1 MKMNIPKIDLD
12 PSTVAIIAAAGVIGF
27 LLWSKLPTV
36 GEAVNTTADMA
47 GGVLTGNNAIT
58 QGARTNAYEGAG
70 VLGTVGAATDR
81 ILGGVPSRV
90 GESLGGWL
98 YDLTH

>member
-1 MKMNIPKIDLD
+1 MKMNIPKIDMD
-12 PSTVAIIAAAGVIGF
+12 PSTVAIVAGAAVIGF
-27 LLWSKLPTV
+27 LLWSKLPSA
-36 GEAVNTTADMA
+36 GEAVTDTADLA
-47 GGVLTGNNAIT
+47 GGLLTGNNAIT
-58 QGARTNAYEGAG
+58 KGARTNAYEGAG